1 MDDRKPDDRKP
12 DDRKPDDHLPAEAV
26 ALLESLLA
34 ADTPAFRALRA
45 QIPHLRVTGG
55 CKCPCPS
62 LDLALADPT
71 AAPAAPVTDT
81 PAAEATVVD
90 ADGTPIGGVMVF
102 VTEGRLSYLEVYSWA
117 DEPITRLP
125 SPDRLLP

>member
-1 MDDRKPDDRKP
+1 MDAPTTADRTTDDP
-12 DDRKPDDHLPAEAV
+12 LPAEAV
-26 ALLESLLA
+26 ALLEALLA

-55 CKCPCPS
+55 CACPCPS
-62 LDLALADPT
+62 LDLALADPAAVP
-71 AAPAAPVTDT
+71 AAPATEN

-90 ADGTPIGGVMVF
+90 ADGDPIGGVIVF
-102 VTEGRLSYLEVYSWA
+102 VTEGRLSLLEVYSWA

-125 SPDRLLP
+125 SPDRLLS